1 MANDS
6 RSTSNVQLIASS
18 QGGQMKLKTP
28 RRRFPIHGIR
38 VRRKCTVLS
47 YV

>member
-18 QGGQMKLKTP
+18 QGGQMKLKIP
-28 RRRFPIHGIR
+28 RSAARSRE
-38 VRRKCTVLS
+38 S
-47 YV
+47 A

>member
-6 RSTSNVQLIASS
+6 RSTSSVQLIASS
-18 QGGQMKLKTP
+18 QGGQMKLKIP
-28 RRRFPIHGIR
+28 RRYLPIHGIR
-38 VRRKCTVLS
+38 LRRTCDVLS